1 MRHFAKLFTYPA
13 TTLGSSLFLSSLN
26 GEAVRRFGSKRYY
39 FEKPNKSLTLRE
51 RGPPTLAGMSLAP
64 DLQWWR
70 NINMDVRNQSQC
82 NGKEQLG
89 ETATAT
95 LNSQCRRRWEEQ
107 WDTGS
112 SPKGAGGK
120 IQGQLEDNSRA
131 LGRKRKARAW
141 GCWITKRM
149 VNGNSKP
156 ETVTIA
162 TVPYTPCRLYLR
174 KKENSKFPE
183 LLPGTLCKSY

>member
-13 TTLGSSLFLSSLN
+13 TTLGSSLFLSLLN
-26 GEAVRRFGSKRYY
+26 EEAVRRFGSKRYY